1 MPKIDRWLMHMRDIE
16 ASDLHLTV
24 GQRPKFRIHGE
35 MTTTEDPVL
44 TQEALEDIAREICS
58 ERQWQSF
65 VDEHDLDFAYSIKG
79 YARFRTNYL
88 MQQFGM
94 GIVMRMIPDTMLS
107 FEDLG
112 LPNSVLQ
119 FVELGFGLILVTGP
133 TGSGKTTTLASIINY
148 INDHYRRHILTIEE
162 PIEFVHQ
169 HKQCLITQREVG
181 LHTKTFSNALRSA
194 MRMDPN
200 VILVGEMR
208 DTETISLAL
217 TCAEMGIL
225 VFGTLHT
232 NSAAK
237 TVDRI
242 VDVFPAEEQSR
253 IRTMLASSL
262 QGVIAQQLLR
272 RADVKGRVA
281 AFEILTGSPAL
292 GSLIRTGQTV
302 KIDSMIQSGGALGMQ
317 SMDVHI
323 GRLLQEGKITG
334 TEAYMKA
341 FDKRTFEA
349 YWSFAMGEE
358 EEEEEEEVEA
368 EAVEE

>member
-1 MPKIDRWLMHMRDIE
+1 MRDIE

-24 GQRPKFRIHGE
+24 GQPPKFRIHGD
-35 MTTTEDPVL
+35 MTR
-44 TQEALEDIAREICS
+44 TQEEPLTESVLRELAREICTP
-58 ERQWQSF
+58 RQWRSF
-65 VDEHDLDFAYSIKG
+65 EEDHDLDFAYAIPG

-94 GIVMRMIPDTMLS
+94 GIVLRMIPDKMLT
-107 FEDLG
+107 FEELG

-119 FVELGFGLILVTGP
+119 FVELGFGLVLVTGP

-148 INDHYRRHILTIEE
+148 MNDHYRRHVLTIEE

-181 LHTKTFSNALRSA
+181 LHTHSFSHALRSA

-217 TCAEMGIL
+217 TCAEMAIL

-242 VDVFPAEEQSR
+242 VDVFPAEEQAR

-262 QGVIAQQLLR
+262 SGVVAQQLLR
-272 RADVKGRVA
+272 RADGKGRIA
-281 AFEILTGSPAL
+281 AFEVLTGSPAL

-302 KIDSMIQSGGALGMQ
+302 KIESMIQSGASLGMQ
-317 SMDVHI
+317 SMDIHI
-323 GRLLQEGKITG
+323 GRLLQQGKITG
-334 TEAYMKA
+334 EEAYMKA
-341 FDKRTFEA
+341 FDKQTFKE
-349 YWSFAMGEE
+349 YWSIGDFEE
-358 EEEEEEEVEA
+358 EEEEDDE
-368 EAVEE
+368 

>member
-1 MPKIDRWLMHMRDIE
+1 MPKIDHWLLEMRDIE

-24 GQRPKFRIHGE
+24 GQPPKFRIHGE
-35 MTTTEDPVL
+35 MTA
-44 TQEALEDIAREICS
+44 TQEAALTAPQLEEIGKEICS
-58 ERQWQSF
+58 ERQWQAF
-65 VDEHDLDFAYSIKG
+65 TDEHDLDFAHSIQG

-88 MQQFGM
+88 MQQHGM
-94 GIVMRMIPDTMLS
+94 GIVMRMIPDRMMT
-107 FEDLG
+107 FEELG

-133 TGSGKTTTLASIINY
+133 TGSGKTTTLASMINY
-148 INDHYRRHILTIEE
+148 VNDHYRRHILTIEE

-181 LHTKTFSNALRSA
+181 LHTQGFSNALRSA

-208 DTETISLAL
+208 DPETISLAL

-242 VDVFPAEEQSR
+242 VDVFPAEEQAR

-262 QGVIAQQLLR
+262 QGVVAQQLLR
-272 RADVKGRVA
+272 RADGKGRLA

-302 KIDSMIQSGGALGMQ
+302 KIESMIQSGGSLGMQ
-317 SMDVHI
+317 SMDSNI
-323 GRLLQEGKITG
+323 GRLLQDGKITG
-334 TEAYMKA
+334 EEAYMKA
-341 FDKRTFEA
+341 FDKRTFED
-349 YWSFAMGEE
+349 YWSFAMGNEE
-358 EEEEEEEVEA
+358 DVDEE
-368 EAVEE
+368 

>member
-1 MPKIDRWLMHMRDIE
+1 MAKMDRWLLQMRDMG

-24 GQRPKFRIHGE
+24 GSPPKFRTHGE
-35 MTTTEDPVL
+35 MHQTDEPVL
-44 TQEALEDIAREICS
+44 TNEGLADILQEVCS
-58 ERQWQSF
+58 KEQWQSF
-65 VDEHDLDFAYSIKG
+65 MDEHDLDFAYALPG

-88 MQQFGM
+88 MQQH
-94 GIVMRMIPDTMLS
+94 GIGCVMRMIPDQMMT
-107 FEDLG
+107 FEELG

-133 TGSGKTTTLASIINY
+133 TGSGKTTTLASIIDY
-148 INDHYRRHILTIEE
+148 INQHFRRHVLTIEE

-169 HKQCLITQREVG
+169 HKQCLMTQREVG
-181 LHTKTFSNALRSA
+181 LHTKSFGSALRSA

-208 DTETISLAL
+208 DPETISLAL

-242 VDVFPAEEQSR
+242 IDVFPAEEQSR
-253 IRTMLASSL
+253 IRTMLAGSL

-272 RADVKGRVA
+272 IVGGKGRIA
-281 AFEILTGSPAL
+281 AFEILVGTPAL
-292 GSLIRTGQTV
+292 GNLIRSGQAS
-302 KIDSMIQSGGALGMQ
+302 KIESMIQGGGAQGMQ
-317 SMDVHI
+317 TMDSHI
-323 GRLLQEGKITG
+323 TKILEEGKITG
-334 TEAYMKA
+334 EEAYQKA
-341 FDKRTFEA
+341 FDKKAFEQF
-349 YWSFAMGEE
+349 WSFTGEE
-358 EEEEEEEVEA
+358 D
-368 EAVEE
+368 